1 MHTHWCR
8 HAHKHAT
15 PPPQCVKVL
24 IGMRAHVKMSIYH
37 LPVCIYLSHKWI
49 NTHTQVDP
57 HPQVNGHFHTC
68 PHTNVHFQPL
78 IQFNTNRKFHA
89 CTHTHTHT
97 FISMTIQ
104 PSMVTHSI
112 PQQQQKG
119 HQMTGVQE
127 TNGHAPPGPHPW
139 VVCLSRRGRSD
150 VGSCGGPGATP
161 SWHGHTGG
169 WPSCRST
176 CQGP

>member
-49 NTHTQVDP
+49 NTHTQVDL
-57 HPQVNGHFHTC
+57 HPQVNGHFHMC
-68 PHTNVHFQPL
+68 RHTNVHFQPL

-89 CTHTHTHT
+89 CTHTHTHIH
-97 FISMTIQ
+97 FHDNPAI
-104 PSMVTHSI
+104 
-112 PQQQQKG
+112 
-119 HQMTGVQE
+119 
-127 TNGHAPPGPHPW
+127 NGHTLHSPAAAEGP
-139 VVCLSRRGRSD
+139 SDDRGAGDQWTRS
-150 VGSCGGPGATP
+150 P
-161 SWHGHTGG
+161 
-169 WPSCRST
+169 WPSSLGGVP
-176 CQGP
+176 Q